1 MFKQTIESNG
11 TLDMQSPLT
20 KDGDTGSGSGKTISS
35 EAAALKDKRIRELE
49 EEVARLKN
57 QISNS

>member
-11 TLDMQSPLT
+11 TLDMQSLLT
-20 KDGDTGSGSGKTISS
+20 KDGDTGSGSGKT

-57 QISNS
+57 QISNSK